1 VVGAIIG
8 VIVYAMSGGRRDFV
22 SVTAVLPQRY
32 ELVVDDEVA
41 DRAVQLLGSA
51 T

>member
-1 VVGAIIG
+1 
-8 VIVYAMSGGRRDFV
+8 MTGGRRDFT
-22 SVTAVLPQRY
+22 SVMAVLPQRY